1 MPLCFLKA
9 APGYR
14 RKIRTVG
21 ASSRGSR
28 ARQSGRRAALDVDVD
43 GFGDQHGSGDD
54 LMRALP
60 TATCAIVLGASLLA
74 QAPASMRLP
83 LDNLG
88 VEHLDIIVPDTAASA
103 KFYAR
108 ILRTTL
114 HQQPVRDTLRYF
126 VVLGDV
132 PADRQVGYIAI
143 GAAQGRPAAIGHYC
157 VLAKVYD
164 REGLTSA
171 LQARGLPAMPT
182 APGPIGMWPDPD
194 GLELQLFQPPA
205 GLVTAAV
212 KSPLPIDG
220 DGIVSPMGVD
230 HILLSVSSVEKALPY
245 YFSMYGSAAER
256 SDANGRVWFNLAR
269 NTRIGLEQAPDG
281 KPAIA
286 HFAIKVAPFDR
297 GALTARLGELGAR
310 VLPSPDEPDVV
321 RFLDNNGITVEL
333 RAAP

>member
-1 MPLCFLKA
+1 MRVAIA
-9 APGYR
+9 A
-14 RKIRTVG
+14 
-21 ASSRGSR
+21 A
-28 ARQSGRRAALDVDVD
+28 
-43 GFGDQHGSGDD
+43 
-54 LMRALP
+54 
-60 TATCAIVLGASLLA
+60 CAIVLAASLLA
-74 QAPASMRLP
+74 QAPAPLKLP

-88 VEHLDIIVPDTAASA
+88 VEHLDIVVPDTAASA
-103 KFYAR
+103 RFYAR
-108 ILRTTL
+108 IFRTTL

-157 VLAKVYD
+157 VLARVYSRD
-164 REGLTSA
+164 ALNGA
-171 LQARGLPAMPT
+171 LQAAGLPAAPT

-212 KSPLPIDG
+212 KSPLAVDG
-220 DGIVSPMGVD
+220 DGIVSPAGVD
-230 HILLSVSSVEKALPY
+230 HIMLNVSSFEKALPY
-245 YFSMYGSAAER
+245 YRAMYGAAAER
-256 SDANGRVWFNLAR
+256 PRDANGRVWFNLAR
-269 NTRIGLEQAPDG
+269 NTRLGLQQAPDG

-297 GALTARLGELGAR
+297 GALMARLGELGAR
-310 VLPSPDEPDVV
+310 VLTSADESDVV

>member
-1 MPLCFLKA
+1 MRVAIA
-9 APGYR
+9 A
-14 RKIRTVG
+14 
-21 ASSRGSR
+21 A
-28 ARQSGRRAALDVDVD
+28 
-43 GFGDQHGSGDD
+43 
-54 LMRALP
+54 
-60 TATCAIVLGASLLA
+60 CAIVLAASLLA
-74 QAPASMRLP
+74 QAPAPLKLP

-88 VEHLDIIVPDTAASA
+88 VEHLDIVVPDTAASA
-103 KFYAR
+103 RFYAR
-108 ILRTTL
+108 IFRTTL

-157 VLAKVYD
+157 VLARVYSRD
-164 REGLTSA
+164 ALNGA
-171 LQARGLPAMPT
+171 LQAAGLPAAPT

-212 KSPLPIDG
+212 KSPLAVDG
-220 DGIVSPMGVD
+220 DGIVSPAGVD
-230 HILLSVSSVEKALPY
+230 HIMLNVSSFEKALPY
-245 YFSMYGSAAER
+245 YRAMYGAAAER
-256 SDANGRVWFNLAR
+256 PRDANGRVWFNLAR
-269 NTRIGLEQAPDG
+269 NTRLGLQQAPDG

-297 GALTARLGELGAR
+297 GALMARLGELGAR
-310 VLPSPDEPDVV
+310 VLPSADESDVV

>member
-1 MPLCFLKA
+1 MRVAIA
-9 APGYR
+9 A
-14 RKIRTVG
+14 
-21 ASSRGSR
+21 A
-28 ARQSGRRAALDVDVD
+28 
-43 GFGDQHGSGDD
+43 
-54 LMRALP
+54 
-60 TATCAIVLGASLLA
+60 CAIVLAASLLA
-74 QAPASMRLP
+74 QAPAPLKLP

-88 VEHLDIIVPDTAASA
+88 VEHLDIVVPDTAASA
-103 KFYAR
+103 RFYAR
-108 ILRTTL
+108 IFRTTL

-157 VLAKVYD
+157 VLARVYSRD
-164 REGLTSA
+164 ALNGA
-171 LQARGLPAMPT
+171 LQAAGLPAAPT

-212 KSPLPIDG
+212 KSPLPVDG
-220 DGIVSPMGVD
+220 DGIVSPAGVD
-230 HILLSVSSVEKALPY
+230 HIMLNVSSFEKALPY
-245 YFSMYGSAAER
+245 YRAMYGAAAER
-256 SDANGRVWFNLAR
+256 PRDANGRVWFNLAR
-269 NTRIGLEQAPDG
+269 NTRLGLQQAPDG

-297 GALTARLGELGAR
+297 GALMARLGEIGAR
-310 VLPSPDEPDVV
+310 VLPSADESDVV